1 MSVKNCLK
9 PVLEEKLKIKKLTG
23 YKFGK
28 LTGFGRATSERIHD
42 PNWIPNERT
51 LETICK
57 TFRIQ
62 PGEFLYWVPDPE
74 ESDLA
79 ARVEAAAADKA
90 STLVNA

>member
-9 PVLEEKLKIKKLTG
+9 PVLEKKLNIKKLTG

-28 LTGFGRATSERIHD
+28 LTGLGRATSERIHD

-51 LETICK
+51 LDTICK

-62 PGEFLYWVPDPE
+62 PGEFLYWVPE
-74 ESDLA
+74 ESDSVVTEDSAFALSRA
-79 ARVEAAAADKA
+79 SALVE
-90 STLVNA
+90 V